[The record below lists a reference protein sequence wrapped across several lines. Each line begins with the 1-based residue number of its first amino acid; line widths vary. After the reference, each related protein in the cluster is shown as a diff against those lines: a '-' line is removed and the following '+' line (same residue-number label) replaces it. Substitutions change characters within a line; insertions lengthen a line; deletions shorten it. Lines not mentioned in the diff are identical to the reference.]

1 MAGALNRK
9 AAHPRAA
16 CYRIAE
22 KLLLAGRFFLVEAGF
37 YRCPDAGQH
46 VLGGLSVRSGRSQF
60 QILVEGL
67 RGAVGSDHLVA
78 LEAGFTDHVDTLPI
92 VRVGLGRVGGDDLVK
107 SHDCVIDFAG
117 VGQHCAD
124 IEVVL
129 SCAGGVQLRGFIV
142 VRDRVINLARLGVGL
157 GQIVVVGG
165 KLLTCVLLFGVGMG
179 GLQING
185 FLIGVDG
192 LLIAVLFL
200 SRVGLLVGRHA
211 ICVA

>member
-1 MAGALNRK
+1 MAGAFNRK

-37 YRCPDAGQH
+37 YRCSDAGQH

-78 LEAGFTDHVDTLPI
+78 LEAGFTDHVDALPI
-92 VRVGLGRVGGDDLVK
+92 VGVGLRGVGGDDLVK
-107 SHDCVIDFAG
+107 SNDCVIDFAS

-129 SCAGGVQLRGFIV
+129 SCAGGVQLGGFIV
-142 VRDRVINLARLGVGL
+142 VRDRVIDLARLGVGL
-157 GQIVVVGG
+157 GQFVVVSG
-165 KLLTCVLLFGVGMG
+165 KLLTRVLLFGVGMG
-179 GLQING
+179 RLQINR
-185 FLIGVDG
+185 FLIVIDSLLVTILLLRRIG
-192 LLIAVLFL
+192 LL
-200 SRVGLLVGRHA
+200 G
-211 ICVA
+211 